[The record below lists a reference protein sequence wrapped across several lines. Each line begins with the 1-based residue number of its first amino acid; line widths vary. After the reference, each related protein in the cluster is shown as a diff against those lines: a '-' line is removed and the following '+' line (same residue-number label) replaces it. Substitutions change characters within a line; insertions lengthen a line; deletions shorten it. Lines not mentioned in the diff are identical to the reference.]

1 MKDVLTDSRQV
12 TEELYEKVKQG
23 QTRPEDLS
31 LRQILELIQIA
42 DQELKEKAALYEE
55 TERTIAEEELEQ
67 HSRKQFQKQ

>member
-1 MKDVLTDSRQV
+1 MKDVMTDSRQV
-12 TEELYEKVKQG
+12 TEEVYEKVKQG

-55 TERTIAEEELEQ
+55 KERTIAEEELEQ

>member
-55 TERTIAEEELEQ
+55 KERTIAEEELEQ

>member
-1 MKDVLTDSRQV
+1 MKDVMTDSRQV

-55 TERTIAEEELEQ
+55 KERTIAEEELEQ